1 MKEEK
6 EYDIKQCKNFTF
18 LFESGK
24 KGVGYEAM

>member
-24 KGVGYEAM
+24 RVGYEAM